1 VKVNLPP
8 CAKLNGLLH
17 FFAEARE
24 RVERVDALTDSLPI
38 VLVPG
43 LNCSARLYA
52 EQIPALW
59 RFGPA
64 TVADHRRDDS
74 IAAIARHILAA
85 APPRFALAGL
95 SMGGYIAQEIMRQAP
110 ERVTHLALLDTSARS
125 DSPEQRTRRLG
136 LIELA
141 EKGEFKGVT
150 PRLLPLLIHP
160 ARLED
165 EPLTRTVMEMAETIG
180 KEAFLRQQTAIM
192 ARPDGRA
199 DLRRISCPTLVLCGR
214 QDVLTPVKL
223 HEEIASLVPGAR
235 LAVIEDCGHLSTLEK
250 PRSVS
255 AAFRQWLTA

>member
-1 VKVNLPP
+1 MAEKIP
-8 CAKLNGLLH
+8 LL
-17 FFAEARE
+17 
-24 RVERVDALTDSLPI
+24 
-38 VLVPG
+38 LVPG
-43 LNCSARLYA
+43 LLCSA
-52 EQIPALW
+52 ALW
-59 RFGPA
+59 RPQIDA
-64 TVADHRRDDS
+64 LSDIARSTIADTTQDDS
-74 IAAIARHILAA
+74 FGAMARRALAA